1 MGQHLSPRTSLI
13 PTLAMKGLLGL
24 LSTLGVLAWSRP
36 AFAGEPVRLIVDT
49 SKLAESD
56 RERLRSSI
64 HESVGDSIAEAG
76 YEVVDDGA
84 ATTLRVRVEYLD
96 AEDLEY
102 AIYYDVQ
109 RDAVLAD
116 VPWVAC
122 VGCVDAKLLRTIG
135 EGLPKALARVD
146 ELASAAS
153 EEGESESGEGG
164 GTTGDPSEDPPP
176 RPQVAKIGPLGI
188 AGSIVAAGGLATLI
202 AGAIE
207 LPKGE
212 ELGRLDGHT
221 LEYLD
226 HGKTGRVLLG
236 TGASV
241 LVVGVALLA
250 TDLALRSKQRSTK
263 SARVPVPVLAPSFV
277 GLALHGRF

>member
-1 MGQHLSPRTSLI
+1 MGQHLPPRTSLI
-13 PTLAMKGLLGL
+13 PRPAIVALALV
-24 LSTLGVLAWSRP
+24 GVLATARP
-36 AFAGEPVRLIVDT
+36 AHAGEPLRLIVDT

-64 HESVGDSIAEAG
+64 HDSVSAAIVEAG
-76 YEVVDDGA
+76 HEVVDDGA

-109 RDAVLAD
+109 RDAALAE
-116 VPWVAC
+116 VPWLAC

-146 ELASAAS
+146 ELAAAS
-153 EEGESESGEGG
+153 TDMGEGEGDEGTGGEPV
-164 GTTGDPSEDPPP
+164 DDPPTGP
-176 RPQVAKIGPLGI
+176 RVAPIGPLGL
-188 AGSIVAAGGLATLI
+188 AGSVVAAGGLATLI
-202 AGAIE
+202 AGGIQ

-212 ELGRLDGHT
+212 VVTDFDGRDV
-221 LEYLD
+221 EYRD
-226 HGKTGRVLLG
+226 YAREGRVLLA

-250 TDLALRSKQRSTK
+250 TDLALRAKQRRDANPR

>member
-1 MGQHLSPRTSLI
+1 MGQHLPPRTPLI
-13 PTLAMKGLLGL
+13 SRPALIALALA
-24 LSTLGVLAWSRP
+24 GVLATASP
-36 AFAGEPVRLIVDT
+36 ARAGEPLRLIVDT

-64 HESVGDSIAEAG
+64 HDSVAAAIIESGH
-76 YEVVDDGA
+76 EVVDDGA

-109 RDAVLAD
+109 RDAELAE
-116 VPWVAC
+116 VPWLAC

-135 EGLPKALARVD
+135 EGLPKALERVD
-146 ELASAAS
+146 ELAAAS
-153 EEGESESGEGG
+153 ADTEGDTSGE
-164 GTTGDPSEDPPP
+164 PSDDPPP
-176 RPQVAKIGPLGI
+176 PRVATIRPIGPLGI
-188 AGSIVAAGGLATLI
+188 AGSVVAAGGLATLI
-202 AGAIE
+202 AGGIE

-212 ELGRLDGHT
+212 EPTDFDGRDI
-221 LEYLD
+221 EYLD
-226 HGKTGRVLLG
+226 HAKTGRVLLA

-250 TDLALRSKQRSTK
+250 TDLALRAKQRRSASTR
-263 SARVPVPVLAPSFV
+263 SARVPLPLLAPSFV
-277 GLALHGRF
+277 GLGLHGRF

>member
-1 MGQHLSPRTSLI
+1 MGQHLSPRTPLI
-13 PTLAMKGLLGL
+13 PLTPLIVLALV
-24 LSTLGVLAWSRP
+24 GVLATSDP
-36 AFAGEPVRLIVDT
+36 ARAGEPVRLIVDT
-49 SKLAESD
+49 SKLAEAE

-64 HESVGDSIAEAG
+64 HESVGDSIIAAG
-76 YEVVDDGA
+76 YDVVDDGA

-109 RDAVLAD
+109 RDAKLAE

-146 ELASAAS
+146 ELAAAS
-153 EEGESESGEGG
+153 VDTGEGEDDEGSDGESV
-164 GTTGDPSEDPPP
+164 DDPPP
-176 RPQVAKIGPLGI
+176 GPRVAPIGPLGI
-188 AGSIVAAGGLATLI
+188 ASSVVAAGGLATLI
-202 AGAIE
+202 AGGIQ

-212 ELGRLDGHT
+212 VITDFDGRDIQYRDYAR
-221 LEYLD
+221 E
-226 HGKTGRVLLG
+226 GRVLLAS
-236 TGASV
+236 GASV

-250 TDLALRSKQRSTK
+250 TDLALRAKQRRGAKTT